1 MGKKSK
7 KYPEYSTGSISVNG
21 NTVATTK
28 RDKDNNVVSSSYN
41 MSATEKKSMTLFK
54 KICILL

>member
-7 KYPEYSTGSISVNG
+7 YPEYSSGSITVNG

-28 RDKDNNVVSSSYN
+28 RDKNNNIVDSNYN
-41 MSATEKKSMTLFK
+41 MSKMK
-54 KICILL
+54 KIFMTKFKAVFIQT

>member
-28 RDKDNNVVSSSYN
+28 
-41 MSATEKKSMTLFK
+41 EI
-54 KICILL
+54 KIIIL